1 VNFIRDIYGRF
12 DLQTKVAEENLVANR
27 YFTFGKLNPIIS
39 GNRSM
44 PQETAWIN
52 FFNYN
57 HFLNLVE

>member
-1 VNFIRDIYGRF
+1 LGI
-12 DLQTKVAEENLVANR
+12 KVAEENLVANR